1 MQAEPEAFGSVSEAE
16 RIQKIR
22 RFKLPSFNSKT
33 SFLLSSLSERAPV
46 KRFRKTLAAIDKEIQ
61 ETQRQLI
68 AAKARYDRLAA
79 QLTGLNRQR
88 KQREAE
94 VLAEALAKSGKTLE
108 DVLTYLRR

>member
-1 MQAEPEAFGSVSEAE
+1 MA
-16 RIQKIR
+16 R
-22 RFKLPSFNSKT
+22 
-33 SFLLSSLSERAPV
+33 
-46 KRFRKTLAAIDKEIQ
+46 RKTLAAIDKEIQ

-68 AAKARYDRLAA
+68 AAKARYDRLAD
-79 QLTGLNRQR
+79 QLTGLNKQR

>member
-1 MQAEPEAFGSVSEAE
+1 MA
-16 RIQKIR
+16 R
-22 RFKLPSFNSKT
+22 
-33 SFLLSSLSERAPV
+33 
-46 KRFRKTLAAIDKEIQ
+46 RKTLAAIDKEIQ

-79 QLTGLNRQR
+79 QLTGL

-108 DVLTYLRR
+108 DVLTYLHR

>member
-1 MQAEPEAFGSVSEAE
+1 MA
-16 RIQKIR
+16 R
-22 RFKLPSFNSKT
+22 
-33 SFLLSSLSERAPV
+33 
-46 KRFRKTLAAIDKEIQ
+46 RKTLVTIDKEIQ

-94 VLAEALAKSGKTLE
+94 MLAEALAKSGKTLE
-108 DVLTYLRR
+108 TSSRTYAADEGAAGVRVAFWRKFRYKNDDHLRSSYTRDHAAWIDQVFE

>member
-1 MQAEPEAFGSVSEAE
+1 M
-16 RIQKIR
+16 
-22 RFKLPSFNSKT
+22 
-33 SFLLSSLSERAPV
+33 
-46 KRFRKTLAAIDKEIQ
+46 
-61 ETQRQLI
+61 
-68 AAKARYDRLAA
+68 AA

>member
-1 MQAEPEAFGSVSEAE
+1 MA
-16 RIQKIR
+16 R
-22 RFKLPSFNSKT
+22 
-33 SFLLSSLSERAPV
+33 
-46 KRFRKTLAAIDKEIQ
+46 RKTLAAIDKEIQ

-79 QLTGLNRQR
+79 QLTGLN

-108 DVLTYLRR
+108 DVLTYPRR

>member
-1 MQAEPEAFGSVSEAE
+1 MA
-16 RIQKIR
+16 R
-22 RFKLPSFNSKT
+22 
-33 SFLLSSLSERAPV
+33 
-46 KRFRKTLAAIDKEIQ
+46 RKTLAAIDKEIQ

-68 AAKARYDRLAA
+68 AAKVRYDRLAA

-88 KQREAE
+88 KQREAK

>member
-1 MQAEPEAFGSVSEAE
+1 MA
-16 RIQKIR
+16 R
-22 RFKLPSFNSKT
+22 
-33 SFLLSSLSERAPV
+33 
-46 KRFRKTLAAIDKEIQ
+46 RKTLAAIDKEIQ

-79 QLTGLNRQR
+79 QLTGL